1 MADVEEKAP
10 SEIEKREDEVEL
22 DVGKCAAEFAQYCQ
36 VDVKNEV
43 SYPLMTQ
50 FVKYLKEII
59 MVSLKLCDKR
69 EFGSYHICIDLFLV

>member
-10 SEIEKREDEVEL
+10 SEIEKREDEVVL

-43 SYPLMTQ
+43 SYSLMTQ

-59 MVSLKLCDKR
+59 SGLLK
-69 EFGSYHICIDLFLV
+69 IV

>member
-22 DVGKCAAEFAQYCQ
+22 DVGKCAAEFAKYCQ

-59 MVSLKLCDKR
+59 SGILEIV
-69 EFGSYHICIDLFLV
+69 